1 MGNVIS
7 ELDRKAPII
16 FTSSAK
22 KEIQRLLNFEDEGK
36 VLFIGVKNGGCSGYS
51 YVFEFIHPDEAHRVY
66 QLEGMALAIL
76 PEDLSMI
83 DNLEVD
89 YEQGLNNRGF
99 TFENPNAD
107 TTCGCGTSFA

>member
-1 MGNVIS
+1 MGKVIS

-22 KEIQRLLNFEDEGK
+22 KEIQRLLSNEEEGK

-51 YVFEFIHPDEAHRVY
+51 YVFEFIQPDEAHRVY
-66 QLEGMALAIL
+66 ELDGMSLAIL

-83 DNLEVD
+83 ENLEVD

>member
-1 MGNVIS
+1 MGKVIC
-7 ELDRKAPII
+7 ELDRKAPTI

>member
-7 ELDRKAPII
+7 ELDRKTPII
-16 FTSSAK
+16 FTPSAK
-22 KEIQRLLNFEDEGK
+22 KEIQRLLNLEDEGK

-51 YVFEFIHPDEAHRVY
+51 YVFEFIHPDEAHRAY

>member
-1 MGNVIS
+1 MGKVIS